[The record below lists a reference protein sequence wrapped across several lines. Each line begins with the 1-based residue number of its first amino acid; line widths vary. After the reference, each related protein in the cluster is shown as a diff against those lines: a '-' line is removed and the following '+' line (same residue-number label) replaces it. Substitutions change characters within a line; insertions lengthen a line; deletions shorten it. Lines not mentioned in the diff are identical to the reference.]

1 MKQKILVVVDMQ
13 NDFVDGA
20 LGSEDAQGIIDNVIR
35 EIKSNEY
42 SKIYVTLD
50 SHNPDY
56 LNTYEGKNLPVVHC
70 IKGTDGWKMNSKVYR
85 ALKDS
90 IKTDKT
96 IDDKIVFYE
105 KNGFGS
111 FVLVNRINS
120 EINNIES
127 VTLVGLCTDICVM
140 VNALM
145 LRGKFPNLPIY
156 YVEDACAATS
166 KEKQDSSIKIFE
178 SCQIYPKPQL

>member
-56 LNTYEGKNLPVVHC
+56 LNTYEGKNLPVVSKKSMKIEDFKISRNC
-70 IKGTDGWKMNSKVYR
+70 GWR
-85 ALKDS
+85 A
-90 IKTDKT
+90 TT
-96 IDDKIVFYE
+96 I
-105 KNGFGS
+105 NG
-111 FVLVNRINS
+111 
-120 EINNIES
+120 
-127 VTLVGLCTDICVM
+127 
-140 VNALM
+140 A
-145 LRGKFPNLPIY
+145 
-156 YVEDACAATS
+156 
-166 KEKQDSSIKIFE
+166 
-178 SCQIYPKPQL
+178 